1 MITPASKSEALWTT
15 FKDTNKNAR
24 KKITDKAKEIND
36 NKISRPIKIQKYQ
49 EAIALIED
57 VIERTE
63 TFLSD
68 TKELVMSTQIMI
80 RNEITGAE
88 TDLRI
93 MKTLLAKLEEEEAEE
108 RDMEMEDWID
118 VKEGDCAL

>member
-1 MITPASKSEALWTT
+1 
-15 FKDTNKNAR
+15 
-24 KKITDKAKEIND
+24 
-36 NKISRPIKIQKYQ
+36 
-49 EAIALIED
+49 
-57 VIERTE
+57 
-63 TFLSD
+63 
-68 TKELVMSTQIMI
+68 MI